1 MRGDSGRAARSTG
14 SQCSPGSAGTMRTLF
29 YSYIFTAL
37 PWLLILI
44 IMIDVDT
51 RRAIQRR
58 THLRA
63 VPGSGAGAERRTAL
77 PVIYAVTPTYAR
89 DVQKAELTRLC
100 NTFRQVPAF
109 HWIVVEDARARTDLV
124 ARFLARAG
132 LRHTH
137 LHAATLLRY
146 KRPRSPRGTEQRNA
160 ALHWLRANRSRNDS
174 GVVFFAD
181 DDNTYSLELFEEMR
195 WTRHVSVWPVGLV
208 GGRRYE
214 RPLVENGMVVGWYT
228 GWGAGRLFPID
239 MAGFAVNL
247 QVVLA
252 NPKALFKRHG
262 SKPGMQESD
271 FLRQITR
278 VRDLEPKANNCTR
291 VLVWHTRTEKVKL
304 TNEPDPLLDSV
315 TIEV

>member
-1 MRGDSGRAARSTG
+1 
-14 SQCSPGSAGTMRTLF
+14 MRTLF

-37 PWLLILI
+37 PWILIVI

-58 THLRA
+58 THLYA
-63 VPGSGAGAERRTAL
+63 VPHARTERAAL
-77 PVIYAVTPTYAR
+77 PVIYAVTPTYTR
-89 DVQKAELTRLC
+89 DVQKAELTRLS
-100 NTFRQVPAF
+100 NTFRQVPSF
-109 HWIVVEDARARTDLV
+109 HWIVVEDSQARTELV
-124 ARFLARAG
+124 SRFLARAG

-160 ALHWLRANRSRNDS
+160 ALHWLRGNRSRNDS

-214 RPLVENGMVVGWYT
+214 RPLVENGTVVGWYT
-228 GWGAGRLFPID
+228 GWGAGRPFPID

-271 FLRQITR
+271 FLRQITT
-278 VRDLEPKANNCTR
+278 VRDLEPKASNCTR
-291 VLVWHTRTEKVKL
+291 VLVWHTRTEKVNL
-304 TNEPDPLLDSV
+304 TNEPDPPLDTV